1 MKKMKY
7 RRLIKTVVV
16 LIVWG
21 LGAPLAFLLRL
32 RWGIGSYINLM
43 LAYSA
48 ASLICKG
55 VVLSITRIQRRS
67 WYTFEIWDLIALARS
82 VGIVTLILM
91 ALSFV
96 LQPGVPRSI
105 PIIDGMVSMLILI
118 GLYGAVMIVL
128 DWWKS
133 QRVSDKNTRR
143 VLIVG
148 AGETGMMITREM
160 LHHRS
165 TGLVP
170 IGFLDD
176 DEQKQAD
183 RYFGLPILGPI
194 DYLPTVVRAYH
205 IDEVLIAIPSAPG
218 EFIRQVVQLAQE
230 ARVKY
235 RTIPALNE
243 LLTGYVSV
251 SHLREVKVE
260 DLLRRKPVRLSLN
273 GLGNYLRDKVVL
285 VTGAGGSI
293 GSEIV
298 RQLAPYHPKLLVLVG
313 RGENNLYSIENE
325 IRQNFPTLNTLTFIA
340 DIQNWDKVTYIFN
353 KTKPYTVF
361 HAAAHK
367 HVHLMEMNP
376 DEAILNN
383 VGGTKNLLEAALKY
397 NVRRFVNIS
406 TDKAVDP
413 TSVMG
418 ATKRIAESLT
428 QWAGQQ
434 AGPGQAF
441 VSVRFGNVLGSR
453 GSVIPLFKSQIE
465 KGGPV
470 TVTHP
475 DMTRYFMTIPE
486 ATQLVLEAAGMGDN
500 GAVYVLDMGEPVKIV
515 DIAHDL
521 IRLSGLVPEV
531 DVDIIYTGIRPGERL
546 SEHLLTE
553 AEASTATKQGSI
565 YISHQCTLP
574 PDDSFNGLIE
584 ALFEAARSRDE
595 LRIKQALQTLVPNY
609 ECQFNQNNLVNEQV
623 AQ

>member
-1 MKKMKY
+1 MTKKQL
-7 RRLIKTVVV
+7 RLIKTIVV
-16 LIVWG
+16 LVVWG
-21 LGAPLAFLLRL
+21 LGAPLAFMLRL
-32 RWGIGSYINLM
+32 RWDIGRYAELM
-43 LAYSA
+43 LVYSA
-48 ASLICKG
+48 VSLVIKA
-55 VVLSITRIQRRS
+55 LTMTFTRIQRRS
-67 WYTFEIWDLIALARS
+67 WYTVEIWDLTALARS
-82 VGIVTLILM
+82 IGIVTLALM

-105 PIIDGMVSMLILI
+105 PLIDGMVSVLLLIALYVTVMLT
-118 GLYGAVMIVL
+118 L
-128 DWWKS
+128 DWRQNRRMS
-133 QRVSDKNTRR
+133 NGNTRR

-170 IGFLDD
+170 VGFLDD
-176 DEQKQAD
+176 DEEKQAD
-183 RYFGLPILGPI
+183 RYFSLPILGPI
-194 DYLPTVVRAYH
+194 EFLPTVVRAYH

-218 EFIRQVVQLAQE
+218 EIIRQVVHLAQE
-230 ARVKY
+230 AKVKY

-243 LLTGYVSV
+243 LLTGHVSV

-298 RQLAPYHPKLLVLVG
+298 RQVAPYHPRLLVLVG
-313 RGENNLYSIENE
+313 RGENNLYKIENE
-325 IRQNFPTLNTLTFIA
+325 LRQNFPKLKTQTFIA
-340 DIQNWDKVTYIFN
+340 DIQNWDKVAYVFD
-353 KTKPYTVF
+353 KTHPYTVF

-413 TSVMG
+413 TSIMG
-418 ATKRIAESLT
+418 ATKRIAECLT
-428 QWAGQQ
+428 QWASQQ
-434 AGPGQAF
+434 AGLGQAF

-453 GSVIPLFKSQIE
+453 GSVIPLFKRQIE
-465 KGGPV
+465 TGGPV

-500 GAVYVLDMGEPVKIV
+500 GAVYVLDMGEPLRIV

-521 IRLSGLVPEV
+521 IHLSGLVPEV

-546 SEHLLTE
+546 NEHLLTE
-553 AEASTATKQGSI
+553 AEARAAIKQGSI
-565 YISHQCTLP
+565 YVSLQSTLP
-574 PDDSFNGLIE
+574 TGSFEKLIE
-584 ALFEAARSRDE
+584 TLFEAARSRDE
-595 LRIKQALQTLVPNY
+595 LRIKQAIQAVVPNY
-609 ECQFNQNNLVNEQV
+609 ESHETKQV
-623 AQ
+623 AL